1 MYRLDVDGNPVEEP
15 DTLAWGRWFGTA
27 DRSLAYDRV
36 GAVEVSTVFLGL
48 DHNYSGGPPLLWE
61 TMTFAVDETSELHN
75 LQDRY
80 TTRESALAGHKAMV
94 ARVRG
99 L

>member
-48 DHNYSGGPPLLWE
+48 DHNY
-61 TMTFAVDETSELHN
+61 
-75 LQDRY
+75 
-80 TTRESALAGHKAMV
+80 
-94 ARVRG
+94 
-99 L
+99 